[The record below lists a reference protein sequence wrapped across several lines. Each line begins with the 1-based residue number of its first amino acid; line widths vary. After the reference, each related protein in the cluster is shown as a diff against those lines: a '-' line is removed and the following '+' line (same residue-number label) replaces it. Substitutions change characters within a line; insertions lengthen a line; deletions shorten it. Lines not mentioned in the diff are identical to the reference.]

1 MNARASDA
9 GTGETVSLL
18 SVLDLSG
25 SLRSVSGAA
34 AEAMR

>member
-1 MNARASDA
+1 MNER
-9 GTGETVSLL
+9 VSLL